1 MFLQDVRRALRLFRV
16 EPGFAAAAV
25 LTLAL
30 GIGANTALF
39 AVVEAVL
46 LRPLP
51 FSDAGDLVIVKH
63 RDQGTGISKEFL
75 AIGDFV
81 DLRAQQQSLE
91 TLVAYGGVTATL
103 IGDQEPVRLEG
114 LSATPDLFETL
125 RVQPAM
131 GRLFT
136 ADDTREGAQPVVI
149 IGYEL
154 WQTRFGSD
162 PNVLSRSVQFT
173 NARRLIVG
181 VAPEGFHFP
190 PGAVTDV
197 IFPVTV
203 PPAAPAQRKSG
214 WVFGVGRLRPGQTVE
229 TARSEFE
236 RLSQQFEQQ
245 FPEQNRGSLYDIEPI
260 RDALLGDTKRPLLLL
275 LGAVGFVLLIACANV
290 GNLLLARSL
299 ARQQEMAVRTALGA
313 GRGRLAAQ
321 ILTEA
326 LVLASAG
333 GAIGVAVAWWGA
345 PALAALIPQSAEFA
359 GLAQST
365 QLPGLDAVGLNGW
378 VLAFSVTASIVSAL
392 IFSAISCLSFLYGEQ
407 REALVA
413 TRRTTMGAGAR
424 RAASALVTA
433 EIALATVL
441 LIGAG
446 LTLRSFANLISVN
459 PGFRTSNLLMLNI
472 ALPAARYKSPESRR
486 AFYDRSFAD
495 LKALPEVDDVGAAAV
510 TPLTGNNWTVGFER
524 VEHPVARGERP
535 PEVGWQA
542 ASGGYFSALAIPL
555 RAGRFF
561 DNRDAAP
568 APGVVIISDEIA
580 RRFFPNES
588 PIGRRLRGGDAELE
602 IVGVVGNIRRASL
615 ADEPRADMYFPFE
628 HQLDPS
634 TTLFV
639 RTTGDPAQALPAVR
653 TVLRQIEPGLVVYG
667 TRTMEEVAAAS
678 AAIMRLAMRLLAG
691 FAAVA
696 LVLAAIGIYGVMAYS
711 VRQRTRELG
720 TRVALGASRS
730 DIIRLMMRQGA
741 AMTMVGLAVGV
752 AGGLVAARSLAAI
765 LYGIPP
771 SDPIAL
777 SAAIALLATTA
788 LAACYLPARRAAR
801 IDPARTLAAD

>member
-1 MFLQDVRRALRLFRV
+1 MFLQDVRRALRLFRL
-16 EPGFAAAAV
+16 EPGFTAAAV

-51 FSDAGDLVIVKH
+51 FTNAGDLVIIKH
-63 RDQGTGISKEFL
+63 RDKNTGISKEFL
-75 AIGDFV
+75 ALGDFV

-91 TLVAYGGVTATL
+91 SLVAYGGVTATL
-103 IGDQEPVRLEG
+103 IDREEPVRLEG
-114 LSATPDLFETL
+114 MNATPDLFTTL

-131 GRLFT
+131 GRVFT
-136 ADDTREGAQPVVI
+136 ADDTRQGAQPVVM

-154 WQTRFGSD
+154 WQTQFGSD
-162 PNVLSRSVQFT
+162 PNILSRSVQFAT
-173 NARRLIVG
+173 ARRLIVG
-181 VAPEGFHFP
+181 VAPKGFHYP
-190 PGAVTDV
+190 PGATTDV
-197 IFPVTV
+197 IFPVTL
-203 PPAAPAQRKSG
+203 PPSAPAERKSG

-229 TARSEFE
+229 TARAEFE
-236 RLSQQFEQQ
+236 RLSQQFERQ
-245 FPEQNRGSLYDIEPI
+245 FPEQNRGSLYYVEPL

-299 ARQQEMAVRTALGA
+299 SRQQEMAVRMALGA
-313 GRGRLAAQ
+313 GRARLAAQ
-321 ILTEA
+321 IFTEA
-326 LVLASAG
+326 LVLAMAG
-333 GAIGVAVAWWGA
+333 GAIGIAVAWRGA
-345 PALAALIPQSAEFA
+345 PALAALVPESAA
-359 GLAQST
+359 ISGLAQSNHI
-365 QLPGLDAVGLNGW
+365 PGLDAVHINGW
-378 VLAFSVTASIVSAL
+378 VLAFSVGASIASAL
-392 IFSAISCLSFLYGEQ
+392 IFSAISCLSFLHGEQ
-407 REALVA
+407 REALTA

-446 LTLRSFANLISVN
+446 LTLRSFAKLVSVDL
-459 PGFRTSNLLMLNI
+459 GFRTANVLTLNLTLS
-472 ALPAARYKSPESRR
+472 ARYASPDSRR
-486 AFYDRSFAD
+486 AFYDRAFAD
-495 LKALPEVDDVGAAAV
+495 LAALPEVANVGAAAV
-510 TPLTGNNWTVGFER
+510 TPLTGNNWTVGLER

-542 ASGGYFSALAIPL
+542 ASGGYFKALDIPL
-555 RAGRFF
+555 RAGRLF

-568 APGVVIISDEIA
+568 APGVVIISEETA
-580 RRFFPNES
+580 RRFFPNED
-588 PIGRRLRGGDAELE
+588 PIGRRLRGGDGELE
-602 IVGVVGNIRRASL
+602 IVGIVGNIHRASL
-615 ADEPRADMYFPFE
+615 SDEPRADMYFPFE
-628 HQLDPS
+628 HEPDRS

-653 TVLRQIEPGLVVYG
+653 TVLRRIDPTLMVYG
-667 TRTMEEVAAAS
+667 ARTMDDVASAS

-691 FAAVA
+691 FAVVA
-696 LVLAAIGIYGVMAYS
+696 LTLAAIGIYGVMAYS

-720 TRVALGASRS
+720 TRVALGASRG
-730 DIIRLMMRQGA
+730 DIVRLMMRQGA
-741 AMTMVGLAVGV
+741 AMTIVGLVGGV
-752 AGGLVAARSLAAI
+752 AGGLVAARSLSVI
-765 LYGIPP
+765 LYGVPP

-777 SAAIALLATTA
+777 SAATALLAMTA

-801 IDPARTLAAD
+801 VDPARTLAAE